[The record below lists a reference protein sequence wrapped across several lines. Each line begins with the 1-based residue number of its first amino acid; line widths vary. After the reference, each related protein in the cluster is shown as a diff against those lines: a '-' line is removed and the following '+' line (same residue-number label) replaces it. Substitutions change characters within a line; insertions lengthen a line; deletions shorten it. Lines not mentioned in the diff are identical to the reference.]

1 MFFGFISNKN
11 QDLDYVVLL
20 ELQCYVL
27 TMHLS
32 DKIEEE
38 EIDVDC

>member
-1 MFFGFISNKN
+1 
-11 QDLDYVVLL
+11 L